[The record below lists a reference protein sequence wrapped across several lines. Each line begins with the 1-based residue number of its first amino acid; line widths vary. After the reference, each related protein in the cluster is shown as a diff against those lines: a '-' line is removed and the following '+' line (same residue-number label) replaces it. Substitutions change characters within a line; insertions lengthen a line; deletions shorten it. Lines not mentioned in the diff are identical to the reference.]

1 MIVAPLVGKQI
12 DSYRLADAR
21 LNIFDGSVRSSKT
34 ITTLVKWIEFVRTA
48 PAGPLLMVGKT
59 ERTLRRNII
68 DVLVE
73 MLGDKRARYVA
84 GTGELFLL
92 GRKIYVVGANDE
104 TAQEKIRGL
113 SLVGAYC
120 DELSTLPES
129 FFVMLLTRLSI
140 PGARLYATTNPDG
153 PQHWLLVNYLD
164 RARLHLDINGH
175 VHRSDDPD
183 SLSLHRFSFKLAD
196 NPNLSPEYVA
206 NVSSEF
212 TGLWYRRLIL
222 GEWCLAE
229 GVIWESWDP
238 ARHVVQQLPAIQQWL
253 CLAADYGTTNPFH
266 ALLIGLGAD
275 GRLYVGHEWRW
286 DSKKQRAALTDAE
299 YSERVRAW
307 ATSLG
312 ISPAYTIV
320 DPSAKSFR
328 VQLHRD
334 GWTSTMADNEVVD
347 GIRDVGSLFATGRLL
362 VHAGCKELIK
372 EIPGYSWDPDASEKG
387 EDKPLKVNDHGC
399 DALRYGIRTTRNIW
413 HGQLAPPNKG
423 GDQAK

>member
-1 MIVAPLVGKQI
+1 VIVTPLVGKQV
-12 DSYRLADAR
+12 DSFRLADAR

-34 ITTLVKWIEFVRTA
+34 ITSLLKWIEFVRTA

-73 MLGDKRARYVA
+73 MLGQTRARYVA

-153 PQHWLLVNYLD
+153 PQHWLLINYLE
-164 RARLHLDINGH
+164 RARLHLDINGQLH
-175 VHRSDDPD
+175 HHDAGDT
-183 SLSLHRFSFKLAD
+183 LNLHRFSFKLAD
-196 NPNLSPEYVA
+196 NPNLSAEYVA

-229 GVIWESWDP
+229 GVVYESWDP
-238 ARHVVQQLPAIQQWL
+238 ARHVVQVLPPIAQWL
-253 CLAADYGTTNPFH
+253 CISLDYGTTNPFH
-266 ALLIGLGAD
+266 ALAIGLGAD

-286 DSKKQRAALTDAE
+286 DSKKQRGSLTDAE

-307 ATSLG
+307 VAGLG
-312 ISPAYTIV
+312 ITPSYWIV
-320 DPSAKSFR
+320 DPSAKSYR
-328 VQLHRD
+328 VQMHRD
-334 GWTSTMADNEVVD
+334 GQTSTLADNEVVD
-347 GIRDVGSLFATGRLL
+347 GIRDVASLFATGRLL
-362 VHAGCKELIK
+362 VSAECRELIR

-387 EDKPLKVNDHGC
+387 EDKPLKVADHGV

-413 HGQLAPPNKG
+413 HGQLAPPSR
-423 GDQAK
+423 AA

>member
-1 MIVAPLVGKQI
+1 VIIAPLVGKQVE
-12 DSYRLADAR
+12 SFRLADAR
-21 LNIFDGSVRSSKT
+21 LNVFDGSVRSSKT
-34 ITTLVKWIEFVRTA
+34 ITSLLKWIEFVRTA

-129 FFVMLLTRLSI
+129 FFIMLLTRLSI

-153 PQHWLLVNYLD
+153 PQHWLKVGYLD
-164 RARLHLDINGH
+164 RARLHLDRDGQ
-175 VHRSDDPD
+175 VHRDDGPD
-183 SLSLHRFSFKLAD
+183 TLNLHRFSFQLAD
-196 NPNLSPEYVA
+196 NPNLSPQYVA
-206 NVSSEF
+206 DVSSEF

-222 GEWCLAE
+222 GEWVLAD
-229 GVIWESWDP
+229 GVVYESWDP
-238 ARHVVQQLPAIQQWL
+238 ARHVVDQLPAIEQWL
-253 CLAADYGTTNPFH
+253 CISLDYGTTNPFH
-266 ALLIGLGAD
+266 ALAIGLGVD

-286 DSKKQRAALTDAE
+286 DAKKQRGSLTDAE

-307 ATSLG
+307 VNSLG
-312 ISPAYTIV
+312 ITPSYWVV
-320 DPSAKSFR
+320 DPSAKSYR
-328 VQLHRD
+328 VEMHRS
-334 GWTSTMADNEVVD
+334 GIASTLADNEVVD
-347 GIRDVGSLFATGRLL
+347 GIRDVASLFATGRLL
-362 VHAGCKELIK
+362 VHRGCAELIR
-372 EIPGYSWDPDASEKG
+372 EIPGYAWDPDASEKG
-387 EDKPLKVNDHGC
+387 EDKPLKVNDHGV

-413 HGQLAPPNKG
+413 HGRLAAPSRE
-423 GDQAK
+423 AA